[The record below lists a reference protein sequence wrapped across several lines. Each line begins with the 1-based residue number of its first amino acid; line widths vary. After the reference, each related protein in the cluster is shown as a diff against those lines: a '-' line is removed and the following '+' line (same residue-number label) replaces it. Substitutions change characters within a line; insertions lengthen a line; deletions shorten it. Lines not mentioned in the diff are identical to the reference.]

1 MDKARNRWMADQA
14 RAQREADAAAKE
26 AQQAERAKQREREA
40 AEEAIVRA
48 QEALEAQLEKHSV
61 RRSALGA
68 DRHHRRYWWGLAGH
82 RPALMVED
90 AEGQWAMLRTLGEVE
105 ALMESLDARGV
116 REAALA
122 AALAR
127 KLPAMSLAMRRAAAA
142 AEKERPASG
151 RADKERERPAP
162 GRRSERAT
170 QQVEFFDPSLKPAAA
185 AAKPTGLAALFGPSE
200 RAAVEVRRPL
210 RWAAGPRGL
219 PNQAPPDQSIPAA
232 HPRCHCAL
240 PPPMAFTRRRWL
252 SR

>member
-1 MDKARNRWMADQA
+1 MADLL

-26 AQQAERAKQREREA
+26 AREAERAKQREREA

-90 AEGQWAMLRTLGEVE
+90 AEGQWATLSTVEEVE
-105 ALMESLDARGV
+105 ALMQSLDGRGV

-127 KLPAMSLAMRRAAAA
+127 KLPAMSMAMRRAAAA
-142 AEKERPASG
+142 A
-151 RADKERERPAP
+151 DKERAAAAGRLEKEGGKEREHPAP

-170 QQVEFFDPSLKPAAA
+170 QQVEFFDPSLKPAAG

-200 RAAVEVRRPL
+200 RAAVEVGFRWEEDPGGTVPARSVPPPL
-210 RWAAGPRGL
+210 AAGL
-219 PNQAPPDQSIPAA
+219 
-232 HPRCHCAL
+232 CLCL
-240 PPPMAFTRRRWL
+240 LTPPPLTLPFSYTWPSFCRQW
-252 SR
+252 